1 MRWEDMFYQLKIAED
16 KDIEK
21 VSTFVEKAGIS
32 SEGIATLIDYFVIM
46 ENGENEVVAC
56 IGVEPVNTNGLLR
69 SLVVSDKLK
78 QAHIVTLFQ
87 SIQTLSD
94 KRGIT
99 DLFLVTNKE
108 ASVQFLSLM
117 GFQKLKTELVPAD
130 LLAIEHMKDSLEDP
144 NAKVMVK
151 SS

>member
-1 MRWEDMFYQLKIAED
+1 MFYQLKIAEK
-16 KDIEK
+16 KDVERL
-21 VSTFVEKAGIS
+21 SGFVEKAGIS
-32 SEGIATLIDYFVIM
+32 SEGIENLIDYFVIM
-46 ENGENEVVAC
+46 EDGSNEVVAC
-56 IGVEPVNTNGLLR
+56 IGVEPVRSNGLLR

-117 GFQKLKTELVPAD
+117 GFSEVKPETIPDDILSID
-130 LLAIEHMKDSLEDP
+130 HMIDSLEDP

>member
-1 MRWEDMFYQLKIAED
+1 MFYQLKIAEE
-16 KDIEK
+16 KDLNRL
-21 VSTFVEKAGIS
+21 TDFVEKAGIS
-32 SEGIATLIDYFVIM
+32 SEGLGNLIDYFVIM
-46 ENGENEVVAC
+46 EDGNNEVVAC
-56 IGVEPVNTNGLLR
+56 IGVEPLDENGLLR

-87 SIQTLSD
+87 SIQTLAE

-99 DLFLVTNKE
+99 SLFLVTNKE

-117 GFQKLKTELVPAD
+117 GFSQIEPDVIPNEL
-130 LLAIEHMKDSLEDP
+130 LGLEHMSGSLEDP
-144 NAKVMVK
+144 NAKIMVK

>member
-1 MRWEDMFYQLKIAED
+1 MFYQLKIAET
-16 KDIEK
+16 KDVERL
-21 VSTFVEKAGIS
+21 TMFVEEAGIS
-32 SEGIATLIDYFVIM
+32 SEGIANLIDYFVIM
-46 ENGENEVVAC
+46 ENGENEIVAC
-56 IGVEPVNTNGLLR
+56 IGVEPVKNTGLLR

-87 SIQTLSD
+87 SIQTLSE

-117 GFQKLKTELVPAD
+117 GFHNLKADLVPSEMLSID
-130 LLAIEHMKDSLEDP
+130 HMKDSLEDP

>member
-1 MRWEDMFYQLKIAED
+1 MFYQLKIAE
-16 KDIEK
+16 KQDIERL
-21 VSTFVEKAGIS
+21 TMFVEKAGIS
-32 SEGIATLIDYFVIM
+32 SEGIADLIDYFVLM
-46 ENGENEVVAC
+46 ENGEKEIVAC
-56 IGVEPVNTNGLLR
+56 IGVEPVKNAGLLR

-87 SIQTLSD
+87 SIQTLAE

-99 DLFLVTNKE
+99 NLFLVTNKE

-117 GFQKLKTELVPAD
+117 GFQKVKPDLVPSD
-130 LLAIEHMKDSLEDP
+130 MLTIDHMKDSLEDP
-144 NAKVMVK
+144 NAEVMIK

>member
-1 MRWEDMFYQLKIAED
+1 MFYQLKIAET
-16 KDIEK
+16 KDVERL
-21 VSTFVEKAGIS
+21 TMFVEKAGIS
-32 SEGIATLIDYFVIM
+32 SEGITNLIDYFVLM
-46 ENGENEVVAC
+46 ENGENEIVAC
-56 IGVEPVNTNGLLR
+56 IGVEPVKNTGLLR

-87 SIQTLSD
+87 SIQTLSE

-117 GFQKLKTELVPAD
+117 GFQKLKADLVPSEMLSID
-130 LLAIEHMKDSLEDP
+130 HMKDSLEDP

>member
-1 MRWEDMFYQLKIAED
+1 MFYQLKIAEN
-16 KDIEK
+16 KDVERL
-21 VSTFVEKAGIS
+21 TMFVEKAGIS
-32 SEGIATLIDYFVIM
+32 SEGIAHLIDYFVLM
-46 ENGENEVVAC
+46 ENGENEIVAC
-56 IGVEPVNTNGLLR
+56 IGVEPVNNTGLLR

-87 SIQTLSD
+87 SIQTLSE

-117 GFQKLKTELVPAD
+117 GFQNLNADLVPSEMLSID
-130 LLAIEHMKDSLEDP
+130 HMKDSLEDP

>member
-1 MRWEDMFYQLKIAED
+1 MFYQLKIAE
-16 KDIEK
+16 KQDIERL
-21 VSTFVEKAGIS
+21 TMFVEKAEIS
-32 SEGIATLIDYFVIM
+32 SEGIADLIDYFVLM
-46 ENGENEVVAC
+46 EKGEKEIVAC
-56 IGVEPVNTNGLLR
+56 IGVEPVNNTGLLR

-87 SIQTLSD
+87 SIQTLAE

-99 DLFLVTNKE
+99 NLFLVTNKE

-117 GFQKLKTELVPAD
+117 GFQKLKPDLVPSD
-130 LLAIEHMKDSLEDP
+130 MLTIDHMRDSLEDP
-144 NAKVMVK
+144 NAKVMIK

>member
-1 MRWEDMFYQLKIAED
+1 MFYQLKIAENQ
-16 KDIEK
+16 DIERL
-21 VSTFVEKAGIS
+21 TMFVEKAGIS
-32 SEGIATLIDYFVIM
+32 SEGIADLIDYFVLM
-46 ENGENEVVAC
+46 ENGEKEIVAC
-56 IGVEPVNTNGLLR
+56 IGVEPVNKTGLLR

-87 SIQTLSD
+87 SIQTLAE

-99 DLFLVTNKE
+99 NLFLVTNKE

-117 GFQKLKTELVPAD
+117 GFQKLNSELVPAEMMTID
-130 LLAIEHMKDSLEDP
+130 HMKDSLEDP
-144 NAKVMVK
+144 NAKVMIK

>member
-1 MRWEDMFYQLKIAED
+1 MFYQLKIAERQ
-16 KDIEK
+16 DIERL
-21 VSTFVEKAGIS
+21 TMFVEKAGIS
-32 SEGIATLIDYFVIM
+32 SEGIADLIDYFVLM
-46 ENGENEVVAC
+46 ENGEKEIVAC
-56 IGVEPVNTNGLLR
+56 IGVEPVKNAGLLR

-87 SIQTLSD
+87 SIQTLAE

-99 DLFLVTNKE
+99 NLFLVTNKE

-117 GFQKLKTELVPAD
+117 GFQKLKPDLVPSD
-130 LLAIEHMKDSLEDP
+130 MLTIDHMKDSLEDP
-144 NAKVMVK
+144 NAEVMIK

>member
-1 MRWEDMFYQLKIAED
+1 MFYQLKIAE
-16 KDIEK
+16 KQDIERL
-21 VSTFVEKAGIS
+21 TMFVEKAGIS
-32 SEGIATLIDYFVIM
+32 SEGIADLIDYFVLM
-46 ENGENEVVAC
+46 ENGEKEIVAC
-56 IGVEPVNTNGLLR
+56 IGVEPVKNAGLLR

-87 SIQTLSD
+87 SIQTLAE

-99 DLFLVTNKE
+99 NLFLVTNKE

-117 GFQKLKTELVPAD
+117 GFQKLKPDLVPSD
-130 LLAIEHMKDSLEDP
+130 MLTIDHMKDSLEDP
-144 NAKVMVK
+144 NAEVMIK

>member
-1 MRWEDMFYQLKIAED
+1 MFYQLKIAEE
-16 KDIEK
+16 KDVERL
-21 VSTFVEKAGIS
+21 TLFVEKAGIS
-32 SEGIATLIDYFVIM
+32 SEGIGNLIDYFVIM

-56 IGVEPVNTNGLLR
+56 IGVEPVKNNGLLR

-87 SIQTLSD
+87 SIQTLAE

-117 GFQKLKTELVPAD
+117 GFHKLKSDLVPSE
-130 LLAIEHMKDSLEDP
+130 LLSIAHMKDSLEDP